1 MTTLSTWI
9 TNLVHAHRER
19 LARVARREGL
29 APEEAFDVVHDG
41 FQLFLTQPDAAR
53 LVGDLDGSRKLLVGL
68 VRNLARN
75 RRRLAVNA
83 RPHVS
88 DEVGLVED
96 ALPGAEELLIAAEEH
111 ARLGDCVQR
120 LEDVQRAVVTLRM
133 LDGASGDEVANILGI
148 SRGHVAVLLHRAKA
162 KLLACMTP
170 VPPCRASKENH
181 EHRD

>member
-1 MTTLSTWI
+1 LPAWRAAKGSPRGS
-9 TNLVHAHRER
+9 VRR
-19 LARVARREGL
+19 GARRL
-29 APEEAFDVVHDG
+29 PA
-41 FQLFLTQPDAAR
+41 LPDAAR
-53 LVGDLDGSRKLLVGL
+53 RGALVGDLDGSRKLLVGL

-96 ALPGAEELLIAAEEH
+96 ALPGAESCSSPPRSTPASATASSASRTCS
-111 ARLGDCVQR
+111 AR
-120 LEDVQRAVVTLRM
+120 VVTLRM

-170 VPPCRASKENH
+170 VPPCRHPRENH

>member
-41 FQLFLTQPDAAR
+41 FQLFLTLPDAAR

-96 ALPGAEELLIAAEEH
+96 ALPGAE
-111 ARLGDCVQR
+111 
-120 LEDVQRAVVTLRM
+120 
-133 LDGASGDEVANILGI
+133 
-148 SRGHVAVLLHRAKA
+148 
-162 KLLACMTP
+162 
-170 VPPCRASKENH
+170 
-181 EHRD
+181 